1 MRRPST
7 RARIVVA
14 VAAVPVLLIALQI
27 VASRNGFEG
36 PLHSLWSDY
45 AGTPKSVSVPWAGL
59 ALALVG
65 LSWRRRCWAV
75 GIALG
80 IDVVF
85 AIARLLLGGS
95 LTIGNG
101 AVITLTGLALVAR
114 FRWEG
119 TARRNALHAAA
130 LGALLILATKVG
142 DVWLHVTV
150 MAGPNVLDRYVLLAD
165 HAFGQPSW
173 VLGQVVDALGPV
185 VFAVLHW
192 VYIELPVAAMVVAA
206 WQLRRVAST
215 GIWPSHYLVRTFL
228 ALGLVGPVVY
238 VLFPVVGPMFAFGP
252 DGHGL
257 QVGDYWPRI
266 VPPVDYHPG
275 LLGFDTVT
283 PRNCMP
289 SMHTAWATTV
299 FLHSRRAADGSPA
312 PRWLRWGGAFWLA
325 ATLTATLGF
334 GYHYGADLLAGAV
347 LCLTVESV
355 LRAPE
360 RGWDRARL
368 RVVAG
373 GLALLAALLLCYRY
387 LALWMAE
394 YPVPAGVL
402 VLGVVA
408 AYFWLFY
415 ATWFA
420 RTPAAQPAEAA
431 EPAARQA

>member
-1 MRRPST
+1 
-7 RARIVVA
+7 
-14 VAAVPVLLIALQI
+14 
-27 VASRNGFEG
+27 
-36 PLHSLWSDY
+36 
-45 AGTPKSVSVPWAGL
+45 
-59 ALALVG
+59 
-65 LSWRRRCWAV
+65 
-75 GIALG
+75 
-80 IDVVF
+80 
-85 AIARLLLGGS
+85 
-95 LTIGNG
+95 
-101 AVITLTGLALVAR
+101 
-114 FRWEG
+114 
-119 TARRNALHAAA
+119 
-130 LGALLILATKVG
+130 
-142 DVWLHVTV
+142 
-150 MAGPNVLDRYVLLAD
+150 
-165 HAFGQPSW
+165 
-173 VLGQVVDALGPV
+173 
-185 VFAVLHW
+185 
-192 VYIELPVAAMVVAA
+192 LPVAAMVVAA

-266 VPPVDYHPG
+266 VPPVDHHPG

-347 LCLTVESV
+347 LCLTVESA

-368 RVVAG
+368 RAVAG

-387 LALWMAE
+387 LAVWMAE